1 MRIEEEIQKQKAL
14 MDKQEQAKALF
25 KMEQNVL
32 QQEIEAMMGEI
43 SSDKNKKSKGKGKEK
58 QKDKK

>member
-1 MRIEEEIQKQKAL
+1 
-14 MDKQEQAKALF
+14 
-25 KMEQNVL
+25 MEQNVL